1 MLCDMSKIKFQNN
14 LQDIFAEYFAQT
26 GLNVNSFSSKFNL
39 SESKIYYWLNGTYLP
54 TIKNYII
61 LADIFQCSVDYLIGI
76 TENRAYVKSENPV
89 PFLVR
94 FEQLMQEK
102 GCTKYSLAKE
112 CRIGNSAVSKWSKGK
127 IPNTENMVNL
137 AEYFGCS
144 VDYLTGRSDI
154 R

>member
-1 MLCDMSKIKFQNN
+1 MNKIKYQNN

-26 GLNVNSFSSKFNL
+26 GLNVNSFAAKFNI

-54 TIKNYII
+54 AIQNYIL

-76 TENRAYVKSENPV
+76 TEDRSYVKSESSVGFPI
-89 PFLVR
+89 R

-112 CRIGNSAVSKWSKGK
+112 CKIGNSAVSKWSKGK
-127 IPNTENMVNL
+127 IPNTENMVSL